1 MNTFSFI
8 SLRVAVTCVSC
19 VVSHPYTIS
28 TTPFLNTQKN
38 KCHDIKLDLPKSKRI
53 FYLQHRS
60 NNHCVCSPLWIMIYL
75 WQNIY
80 FNYLWHSKGWW
91 RNSKKKTQSS
101 IFFSSQTRSL
111 WTPSCSQFA
120 ALCRPWHK
128 EKEYEG
134 SSSASLSLIFQV
146 KKAGLSNFSCFVFN
160 SVPRVSEHAL
170 SKNYAWQFWII
181 KRR

>member
-91 RNSKKKTQSS
+91 RNSKKKHRVP
-101 IFFSSQTRSL
+101 FFSLPRRGHYELLRALSLLPFVDLDTKRRNMKGLRQLPCLSYFKLKKQDCPISVVSYSTVYLGFQNTHCQRITR
-111 WTPSCSQFA
+111 
-120 ALCRPWHK
+120 
-128 EKEYEG
+128 G
-134 SSSASLSLIFQV
+134 SSEL
-146 KKAGLSNFSCFVFN
+146 
-160 SVPRVSEHAL
+160 
-170 SKNYAWQFWII
+170 
-181 KRR
+181 